1 MSVDPKY
8 VVGHVFMT
16 DGAPTI
22 GNTDSLVLS
31 KLINDTFI
39 NSIIGFTLDHD
50 AHLLETLAT
59 NKNTEYYVIENVNNS
74 ELVYAE
80 VINRY
85 LYPVIENISI
95 KVKHVSIY
103 NWRTNEWTDELKE
116 DVFIGEIE
124 KKYQV
129 RTKTADEIRVYLYGS
144 VSADEIQVVESVL
157 NDGTACYKRDD
168 PTIVLIDE
176 IYALPELIESD
187 GTIKNPTNLAIYMF
201 RQKVQELLYEST
213 KLYREKRQFRY
224 EYEKEGKN
232 VSKDLKQKLV
242 YFFRIIRRYMRDHNL
257 NNDKLMQLLCEDIYV
272 TYKNFNTKL
281 GMMYSAARQ
290 MSQGRQRTYN
300 VSAESSESSESSE
313 SIMNNTIDVR
323 GVYGRQM
330 GRRYEEDVEFEK
342 EMDDGI
348 EGGQGDEDDISN
360 YRSPNTAISCFAT
373 ETTMNTMRIMSQV

>member
-1 MSVDPKY
+1 
-8 VVGHVFMT
+8 VGHVFMT

-95 KVKHVSIY
+95 KVEHGSIY

-300 VSAESSESSESSE
+300 VSAESSES
-313 SIMNNTIDVR
+313 
-323 GVYGRQM
+323 
-330 GRRYEEDVEFEK
+330 
-342 EMDDGI
+342 
-348 EGGQGDEDDISN
+348 
-360 YRSPNTAISCFAT
+360 
-373 ETTMNTMRIMSQV
+373 